1 MAKKKAEDMR
11 EELRNIIIFSRGQK
25 AWDELIRTEA
35 NIRKKRQEMIY
46 AQEER
51 RQFWIDMGLIII
63 ASVVMIGIVVAG
75 IWFIG
80 WERDMWGPMWFWPD

>member
-1 MAKKKAEDMR
+1 MR

-51 RQFWIDMGLIII
+51 RQWWIDMALITI
-63 ASVVMIGIVVAG
+63 ACSIMLGMLIGG
-75 IWFIG
+75 IWFVG